1 MRLSGLCWVWREED
15 KELGGKS
22 GGVVWANLG
31 DSGSESDQ
39 NTSRYTKFSKNRYV
53 IKIKS
58 HDLFQ
63 CQGDVALF
71 PSSTFTASGPMLRN
85 LIHLAFLYATK

>member
-22 GGVVWANLG
+22 GGVIWAKLG